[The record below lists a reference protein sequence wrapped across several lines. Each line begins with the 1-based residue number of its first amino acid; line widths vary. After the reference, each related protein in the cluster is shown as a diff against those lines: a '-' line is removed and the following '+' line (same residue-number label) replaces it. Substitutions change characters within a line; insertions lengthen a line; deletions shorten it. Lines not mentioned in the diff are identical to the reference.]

1 MSSGRVMGFASQPMY
16 GGGFTHRRDAHSTD
30 GLPHHHWMDFHTD
43 ATLPR
48 LMAFLITIGWTSTP
62 MRRSL
67 V

>member
-16 GGGFTHRRDAHSTD
+16 GGGFTH
-30 GLPHHHWMDFHTD
+30 HTP
-43 ATLPR
+43 TLTR

-62 MRRSL
+62 TRRSL